1 MKIIVSGYDSLNDKD
16 FEIEIND
23 IDLIKVEHQP
33 DDGIY
38 VVLDGGELRVRQNA
52 FQIEN
57 VP

>member
-1 MKIIVSGYDSLNDKD
+1 MKIIVSGYDSLNDKE